1 MNIKI
6 IAIILLVGC
15 LMMLCLF
22 GCGDTNDDND
32 PTKASPEEIAEAKSE
47 IENYIKV
54 VSPALTA
61 SSLTYANDLKDIY
74 FDKIDKADENVENI
88 KKECLLKIEL
98 TYISDKKE
106 AKLEQIHDEYDLPI
120 IEVENAIYAIEL
132 EGYYT
137 GTQASYNA
145 EIASIDEQLRKIET
159 ERAKE
164 ISKAKSQSNI
174 SGVGGTGYLEN
185 ALMKINSKYN
195 AQRKEY
201 DNLKNQL
208 KTMWENKSLYYEGL
222 AVLSELESERDSLI
236 NSANNEYTRRK
247 NQIDTE
253 LSALKQ

>member
-1 MNIKI
+1 MNRKI
-6 IAIILLVGC
+6 IATMLLLGC
-15 LMMLCLF
+15 LMMLFLF
-22 GCGDTNDDND
+22 GCGDTNDEQ
-32 PTKASPEEIAEAKSE
+32 TKASPEEIAEAKSE

-54 VSPALTA
+54 VSPTLTV
-61 SSLTYANDLKDIY
+61 SSKTHVNDLKDIY
-74 FDKIDKADENVENI
+74 FNKIDGVDKNVANI

-98 TYISDKKE
+98 VYISDKKE
-106 AKLEQIHDEYDLPI
+106 TKLEQIHDEYDLPI

-145 EIASIDEQLRKIET
+145 EIASIDEQLKEIET

-164 ISKAKSQSNI
+164 ISKAKSQSSI

-195 AQRKEY
+195 AQRKEL
-201 DNLKNQL
+201 DNLKSYL
-208 KTMWENKSLYYEGL
+208 KLMWENKGLYYEGL
-222 AVLSELESERDSLI
+222 AVLSELEAERDSLI